1 MLLPLTDRNLC
12 YDLVGLETGPVVAF
26 SHSLAADLGMW
37 AEQVPALAAA
47 GYRSLRIDLR
57 GHGGSGAPPAPY
69 TIDALADD
77 IIAVLDGLS
86 IARCHFVG
94 LSIGGMIG
102 QSLGLRHA
110 GRVQSLMLCDTQ
122 TQSPADAATRW
133 GPRIEAVTKA
143 GSLEPIADATI
154 GRWLTEEFRKKHPAR
169 WKQIRDTIVGCKPT
183 GYIGCAQAI
192 ADFNFTARLGTVKT
206 PTLVVC
212 GTDDPSAGRAESQ
225 HIASLFPS
233 GSYDEFP
240 GARHLPNVEQPDA
253 FNRVLLEWLD
263 ARSKSAAH

>member
-1 MLLPLTDRNLC
+1 MLLPLQGRNLR
-12 YDLVGLETGPVVAF
+12 YDLIGPESGQVVAF

-47 GYRSLRIDLR
+47 GYRALRIDLR
-57 GHGGSGAPPAPY
+57 GHGGSTALPAPY
-69 TIDALADD
+69 TIDQLADD
-77 IIAVLDGLS
+77 VVAVLDGLG
-86 IARCHFVG
+86 IARAHFAG

-102 QSLGLRHA
+102 QSLGLRHSS
-110 GRVQSLMLCDTQ
+110 RMQSLMLCDTQ

-133 GPRIEAVTKA
+133 GPRIEAVNKA

-154 GRWLTEEFRKKHPAR
+154 GRWLTEGFRKKNPGR
-169 WKQIRDTIVGCKPT
+169 WKLIRDSIVGCGPT

-192 ADFNFTARLGTVKT
+192 GNFNFTARLGTVKT

-212 GTDDPSAGRAESQ
+212 GTDDPSAAPAESK
-225 HIASLFPS
+225 HIASLFPN

-240 GARHLPNVEQPDA
+240 GAKHLPNVEQADA
-253 FNRVLLEWLD
+253 FNRVLLRWL
-263 ARSKSAAH
+263 ATRK